1 MRWACL
7 TKGYKVIDKS
17 RFYAATVGSDFRRII
32 DSYDIGIEI
41 DNFCQSVLL
50 DSADEIKKAGELM
63 TLADRHIIHGPF
75 TELFPAAIDPRARR
89 LAFDRLEQAYDVCR
103 QLGICKMVVHSGYVP
118 FVFFKSWHTDRSVE
132 FWQEFMSDKPEDFHI
147 YIENV
152 LEDEPY
158 MMGSLIE
165 RIADD
170 RVGLC
175 LDTGHANAA
184 GTIDIKEWF
193 EVLGSYIGHIH
204 LHNNNGKADE
214 HNPPDSGSMDMDKV
228 MEYIDTY
235 CSSDTTITIEAYDLA
250 ASFRWLEERGYI

>member
-1 MRWACL
+1 M
-7 TKGYKVIDKS
+7 IDKS

-63 TLADRHIIHGPF
+63 TLSDRHIIHGPF
-75 TELFPAAIDPRARR
+75 TELFPAAIDPRARS

-103 QLGICKMVVHSGYVP
+103 RLGVCKMVVHSGYVP
-118 FVFFKSWHTDRSVE
+118 FVFFKSWHTGRSVE

-170 RVGLC
+170 RVQLC

-184 GTIDIKEWF
+184 GTVDIKEWF
-193 EVLGSYIGHIH
+193 EVLGSYTEHIH

>member
-1 MRWACL
+1 
-7 TKGYKVIDKS
+7 
-17 RFYAATVGSDFRRII
+17 
-32 DSYDIGIEI
+32 
-41 DNFCQSVLL
+41 
-50 DSADEIKKAGELM
+50 
-63 TLADRHIIHGPF
+63 
-75 TELFPAAIDPRARR
+75 
-89 LAFDRLEQAYDVCR
+89 
-103 QLGICKMVVHSGYVP
+103 MVVHSGYVP

-184 GTIDIKEWF
+184 GTVDIKEWF
-193 EVLGSYIGHIH
+193 EVLGSCTGHIH
-204 LHNNNGKADE
+204 LHNNNGEADE
-214 HNPPDSGSMDMDKV
+214 HNPPAAGSMDMDKV